1 MLAYS
6 RAPGVGQN
14 VYVSGTLPVDAD
26 GTLVG
31 GDDAFLQARQ
41 VLHLLQQALA
51 DAGSSA
57 AEVVRLRIYLRDSA
71 DVPAV
76 ARAQFEVFE
85 TVRPACTVLITDLAG
100 PDYRVQMDADA
111 VRAPASS

>member
-6 RAPGVGQN
+6 RALVVGQN

-76 ARAQFEVFE
+76 ARA
-85 TVRPACTVLITDLAG
+85 RSSRCSKRCG
-100 PDYRVQMDADA
+100 R
-111 VRAPASS
+111 RARC